1 MCDKSESKRLFKQLK
16 AGLLKWSS
24 MTDDEVDC
32 VLRWHPF
39 LLKGSSIEH
48 VSKLKRGEIR

>member
-24 MTDDEVDC
+24 MTDDEVNC

-48 VSKLKRGEIR
+48 VSKLKRG